1 MSSQSGGGEDIL
13 LERRGPMHGCVKQ
26 DPRTLGCVSLPKPS
40 GVEGDVEYGNQAFIL
55 HVSSRIPSRYASFAR
70 SDGVSSWQ
78 SYELQREKRRYSGVN
93 MQGEG
98 LAIIFDTTSKCP
110 WLESAHTVE

>member
-1 MSSQSGGGEDIL
+1 MSNMVIKPLSYMLAPGY
-13 LERRGPMHGCVKQ
+13 RRGTLRLLDRTGYLHGRVMNFSVK
-26 DPRTLGCVSLPKPS
+26 S
-40 GVEGDVEYGNQAFIL
+40 E
-55 HVSSRIPSRYASFAR
+55 
-70 SDGVSSWQ
+70 
-78 SYELQREKRRYSGVN
+78 RYSGVN

>member
-1 MSSQSGGGEDIL
+1 MVIKPLSYMLAPGY
-13 LERRGPMHGCVKQ
+13 RRG
-26 DPRTLGCVSLPKPS
+26 TLR
-40 GVEGDVEYGNQAFIL
+40 FI
-55 HVSSRIPSRYASFAR
+55 AR